1 MPSDTTAQSPAPAS
15 ERTSF
20 TARTEVPPAQVPKAS
35 TNRKFASLRTIA
47 ALILREMSTTY
58 GRTPGG
64 YIWAILEPLAAI
76 LFMSLGF
83 SLVMRSPSLGS
94 SFLLFYASGYLPFS
108 LYMSISNMTAK
119 AIRFSSGLLKYPA
132 VTWVD
137 ALLARFLLNSV
148 TQILVGAILILGI
161 LALEDAHAVF
171 SAPPVLEALGLAM
184 LMALGVGTVN
194 CVLIGLFPIWDT
206 VWSII
211 TRPLFLAS
219 GVLFIYEDLPVT
231 AQKILWYNPLMH
243 ITGLLRT
250 GIFPTYSANYVS
262 PLYVVTIALTL
273 LTLGLILMGLYHRDV
288 LNRR

>member
-1 MPSDTTAQSPAPAS
+1 MPSDTTAQSPAPS
-15 ERTSF
+15 SQRTSF
-20 TARTEVPPAQVPKAS
+20 TARAEVPPAQLPKAS

-76 LFMSLGF
+76 LFLSLGF
-83 SLVMRSPSLGS
+83 ALVVRSPSLGS
-94 SFLLFYASGYLPFS
+94 SFLLFYASGYLPFT

-119 AIRFSSGLLKYPA
+119 AIRFSAGLLKYPS

-137 ALLARFLLNSV
+137 ALLARFLLNSA
-148 TQILVGAILILGI
+148 TQILVGALLIGGILI
-161 LALEDAHAVF
+161 LEDAHAVF
-171 SAPPVLEALGLAM
+171 YAPPVLESLGLAM

-219 GVLFIYEDLPVT
+219 GVLFIYEDMPIT

-243 ITGLLRT
+243 VTGLFRT
-250 GIFPTYSANYVS
+250 GIFPTYSADYVS

-273 LTLGLILMGLYHRDV
+273 LTLGLILMGRFHRDV

>member
-20 TARTEVPPAQVPKAS
+20 TARVEVPPAQLPKAS

-76 LFMSLGF
+76 LFLSLGF

-148 TQILVGAILILGI
+148 TQILVGAILIFGI

-171 SAPPVLEALGLAM
+171 YAPPVLEALGLAM

-250 GIFPTYSANYVS
+250 GIFPTYSADYVS

-273 LTLGLILMGLYHRDV
+273 LTLGLILMGRYHRDV

>member
-1 MPSDTTAQSPAPAS
+1 MPSDTAAPSSARRVQKTPSAPA
-15 ERTSF
+15 
-20 TARTEVPPAQVPKAS
+20 ANLPPAQVPKAS

-76 LFMSLGF
+76 LFLSIGF

-94 SFLLFYASGYLPFS
+94 SFLLFYASGYIPFS
-108 LYMSISNMTAK
+108 LYQSISNMTAR

-132 VTWVD
+132 VTWLD

-148 TQILVGAILILGI
+148 TQILVGAILIFGI

-171 SAPPVLEALGLAM
+171 YAPPVLEALGLAM
-184 LMALGVGTVN
+184 LLALGVGAVN

-206 VWSII
+206 VWSIF

-219 GVLFIYEDLPVT
+219 GVLYIYEDLPPT
-231 AQKILWYNPLMH
+231 AQNILWYNPLMH

-250 GIFPTYSANYVS
+250 GIYPTYSADYLS
-262 PLYVVTIALTL
+262 HLYVTGVGLVL
-273 LTLGLILMGLYHRDV
+273 LTFGLILMGRYHRDV